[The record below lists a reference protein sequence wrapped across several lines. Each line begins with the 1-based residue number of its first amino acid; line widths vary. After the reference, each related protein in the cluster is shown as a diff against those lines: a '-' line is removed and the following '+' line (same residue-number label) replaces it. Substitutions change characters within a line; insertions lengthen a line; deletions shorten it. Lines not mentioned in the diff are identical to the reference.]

1 MDTPTRTKVVTLC
14 GAAYLLRLLDCWK
27 CGEPTWF
34 REGAQVCDSCAS
46 EFIDIRPEHGH
57 SEPSTVRRCDID
69 YEGDIADRVEEAGQ
83 PEVID
88 GEVKLSDLI
97 TEQEEDRRRDH
108 RIGKMKDAQRRQG
121 RNLPHKRGR
130 GDDR

>member
-34 REGAQVCDSCAS
+34 REGVQVCDLCAS
-46 EFIDIRPEHGH
+46 EFIDIRPEHGRN
-57 SEPSTVRRCDID
+57 EPSTVRRCDID

-83 PEVID
+83 PDVID
-88 GEVKLSDLI
+88 GNVKLSDLI
-97 TEQEEDRRRDH
+97 DEQEEDRRRDVGF
-108 RIGKMKDAQRRQG
+108 GKMKDAQRRRG
-121 RNLPHKRGR
+121 RNLPNKRGR
-130 GDDR
+130 GKD

>member
-34 REGAQVCDSCAS
+34 REGVQVCDLCAS

-57 SEPSTVRRCDID
+57 NEPSTVRRCDID

-88 GEVKLSDLI
+88 GNVKLSDLI
-97 TEQEEDRRRDH
+97 DEQEEDRRRDVGF
-108 RIGKMKDAQRRQG
+108 GKMKDAQRRRG
-121 RNLPHKRGR
+121 RNLPHKRGL
-130 GDDR
+130 GDSR

>member
-14 GAAYLLRLLDCWK
+14 GADYLLRLLDCWK

-34 REGAQVCDSCAS
+34 REGVQVCDLCAS
-46 EFIDIRPEHGH
+46 EFIDIRPDHDH
-57 SEPSTVRRCDID
+57 NEPSTVRRCDID

-88 GEVKLSDLI
+88 GNVKLSDLI
-97 TEQEEDRRRDH
+97 DEQEEDRRRDVGF
-108 RIGKMKDAQRRQG
+108 GKMKDAQRRRG
-121 RNLPHKRGR
+121 RNLPNKRGR
-130 GDDR
+130 GKD